1 MRIRPNSTLGWCRRY
16 TLALYRIFKPCLRS
30 ARNFLIPSLLLSREI
45 FFTRER
51 IFIPVPVPFRCKETV
66 FLSTLEQ
73 NLRERQFLENFP
85 LILRFAFPSCSNVK
99 FQREFLRF
107 VKFRFVENYLRCT
120 IYPLSLSFS
129 LSLSL
134 SLSLSIFITVVH
146 LRKRNTRKKHSKCY
160 SSLEMVRQVS
170 FHPEVVFIGDEELLL
185 LLLFFFFF
193 SLWYW

>member
-66 FLSTLEQ
+66 FLSTLER

-85 LILRFAFPSCSNVK
+85 PILRFTFPPCSNVK

-107 VKFRFVENYLRCT
+107 GFVENYLRCT
-120 IYPLSLSFS
+120 IYPLSFS

-134 SLSLSIFITVVH
+134 SLSRYL
-146 LRKRNTRKKHSKCY
+146 
-160 SSLEMVRQVS
+160 
-170 FHPEVVFIGDEELLL
+170 
-185 LLLFFFFF
+185 
-193 SLWYW
+193 